1 MFDSALRKLPRMFLN
16 PLAPPYLILGVKQD
30 DADVRAEAFSI
41 QHVGTSKLSAAGLPL
56 LPNPVYA
63 ANGSI
68 IGSAHLHRV
77 RHRMHQV
84 PAHPH
89 EMCVKQRSI
98 VQRVGAS
105 AS

>member
-41 QHVGTSKLSAAGLPL
+41 QHIGTSKLSAAGLPL

-63 ANGSI
+63 ANG
-68 IGSAHLHRV
+68 
-77 RHRMHQV
+77 
-84 PAHPH
+84 
-89 EMCVKQRSI
+89 
-98 VQRVGAS
+98 
-105 AS
+105 